1 VKFTRYSLF
10 LPPLPSWIFFFF
22 EFILS

>member
-10 LPPLPSWIFFFF
+10 LPPLPSWIFFF

>member
-10 LPPLPSWIFFFF
+10 LPPLPSWIVFF